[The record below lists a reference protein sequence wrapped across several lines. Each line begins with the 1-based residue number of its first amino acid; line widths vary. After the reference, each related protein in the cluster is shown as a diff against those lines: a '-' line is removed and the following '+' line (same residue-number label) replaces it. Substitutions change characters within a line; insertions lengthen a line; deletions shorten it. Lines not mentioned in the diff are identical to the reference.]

1 MTLDLK
7 ETYTHNKDTV
17 SAICHDDDNLV
28 SIKA

>member
-17 SAICHDDDNLV
+17 LAICHDDNLV